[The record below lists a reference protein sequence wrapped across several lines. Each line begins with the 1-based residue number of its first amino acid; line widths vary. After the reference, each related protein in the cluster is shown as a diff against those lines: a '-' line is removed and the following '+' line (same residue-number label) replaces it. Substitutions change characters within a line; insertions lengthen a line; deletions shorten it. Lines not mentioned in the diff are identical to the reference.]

1 LRGIGRENGNQVL
14 VRILAERAYFDW
26 NATAPLRE
34 EARAAMSAALAFTGN
49 ASSVHAEGRAVRRL
63 IEQAREQVAHLLGAD
78 AKNITFTSGATE
90 ANMLALTPALEIAG
104 RKEPRDRLFVS
115 AIEHPS
121 VRAGGRFP
129 RESIEKLPVTRSGV
143 VDRAALSLALKKAA
157 RPLVSVMFA
166 NNETGVIQPIAQI
179 AEIVHAASGV
189 LHVDAV
195 QGAGKIACDIASLGA
210 DLVSVSSHKLGGPQ
224 GAGALV
230 RRADIHIAEP
240 LMKGGGQERGQR
252 AGTENVAAIAGFG
265 AAAAGAKLSD
275 TKRMTAMRDRLERG
289 LRRVTPQA
297 EIFGTGETRLPN
309 TTFFAVPGVKAETA
323 IIAFD
328 LNGIAVSSGSACS
341 SGKVQPSDVLAAMG
355 VDAALARGAI
365 RASLG
370 HSTTEAEVDC
380 FVETWNT
387 VAGLLL
393 KERSGVA
400 A

>member
-1 LRGIGRENGNQVL
+1 VKT
-14 VRILAERAYFDW
+14 LAERAYFDW
-26 NATAPLRE
+26 NATAPLSE
-34 EARAAMSAALAFTGN
+34 EARAAMGAALAFTGN

-63 IEQAREQVAHLLGAD
+63 IEKAREQVAQLLCAD
-78 AKNITFTSGATE
+78 AKNVIFTSGATE
-90 ANMLALTPALEIAG
+90 ANMLALTPMLEIAG

-121 VRAGGRFP
+121 VRAGGRFS
-129 RESIEKLPVTRSGV
+129 RESIETLPVTGNGV
-143 VDRAALSLALKKAA
+143 VDLAALSLAVKKAA
-157 RPLVSVMFA
+157 RPLVSVMLA
-166 NNETGVIQPIAQI
+166 NNETGVVQPITQI

-195 QGAGKIACDIASLGA
+195 QGTGKIDCDIAALGA

-230 RRADIHIAEP
+230 RRGDIHVGEP

-265 AAAAGAKLSD
+265 AAAAAATRTD
-275 TKRMTAMRDRLERG
+275 TERVAAMRDRLEQG
-289 LRRVTPQA
+289 LRRVTPDVQ
-297 EIFGTGETRLPN
+297 IFGDRETRLPN
-309 TTFFAVPGVKAETA
+309 TTLFAVPGVKAETA

-341 SGKVQPSDVLAAMG
+341 SGKVQPSEVLAAMG

-365 RASLG
+365 RASIG
-370 HSTTEAEVDC
+370 NSTTEAD
-380 FVETWNT
+380 FDRFLETWNT
-387 VAGLLL
+387 VAGSLL

>member
-1 LRGIGRENGNQVL
+1 VKSVTG
-14 VRILAERAYFDW
+14 RAYFDW

-34 EARAAMSAALAFTGN
+34 EARAAMTGALALTGN
-49 ASSVHAEGRAVRRL
+49 ASSVHAEGRAVHRL
-63 IEQAREQVAHLLGAD
+63 MEEARERVAHLVGAD
-78 AKNITFTSGATE
+78 PNNVTFTSGATE
-90 ANMLALTPALEIAG
+90 ANMLALTPAFEVAG

-115 AIEHPS
+115 EIEHPS

-129 RESIEKLPVTRSGV
+129 TKSVETLPVTSGGV
-143 VDRAALSLALKKAA
+143 LHLNALPLALKKVA
-157 RPLVSVMFA
+157 RPLVSVMLA
-166 NNETGVIQPIAQI
+166 NNETGVVQPIAQI

-195 QGAGKIACDIASLGA
+195 QAAGRIDCDIARHGA
-210 DLVSVSSHKLGGPQ
+210 DLMSISSHKLGGPQ

-230 RRADIHIAEP
+230 RRGDVHIAEP
-240 LMKGGGQERGQR
+240 LIKGGRQERGQR

-265 AAAAGAKLSD
+265 AAATAAKLTD
-275 TKRMTAMRDRLERG
+275 TRRTVALRDRLEQG
-289 LRRVTPQA
+289 IKGATPQA
-297 EIFGTGETRLPN
+297 VIFGDRVTRLPN
-309 TTFFAVPGVKAETA
+309 TTLFAIPGVKAETA

-341 SGKVQPSDVLAAMG
+341 SGKVQPSEVLAAMG

-365 RASLG
+365 RVSLG
-370 HSTTEAEVDC
+370 HSTTDAEVDR
-380 FVETWNT
+380 FVETWNI
-387 VAGLLL
+387 VAGSLL